1 LWSGSVVRKL
11 GCECGPRGTTVG
23 AMSARAE
30 HRQLSLD
37 ELPAAAAA
45 PRVTLLAAFFL
56 GAATCALLLL
66 DSAGPYGMLVGPAL
80 RPVAWVALAGG
91 LCLAAG
97 AALEWGRAIRERAER
112 AAGFTHRDLREL
124 TAERF
129 ADWCATRLRE
139 QGYSVIPVAGLSEPG
154 VDLIAERERERLVVQ
169 CKRWFGARPVE
180 GPPVEELYGAMQ
192 REHANGAVVMTTGHF
207 SEPTLI
213 SAKGTPIRLW
223 DVDRLM
229 GTMKIPA
236 VDARA
241 DLAAH

>member
-1 LWSGSVVRKL
+1 M
-11 GCECGPRGTTVG
+11 GCEGAPRGTTVG
-23 AMSARAE
+23 AMSARGE

-45 PRVTLLAAFFL
+45 PRVTVLAAFFL

-66 DSAGPYGMLVGPAL
+66 DSAGQYGILLGPAVRL
-80 RPVAWVALAGG
+80 VAWVAMFGG
-91 LCLAAG
+91 LCLAAA
-97 AALEWGRAIRERAER
+97 AALEWARALRGRADF
-112 AAGFTHRDLREL
+112 AAAFTPRDLREL

-154 VDLIAERERERLVVQ
+154 VDLIAERDRERLVVQ

-180 GPPVEELYGAMQ
+180 GPQVNELYGAMQ

-207 SEPTLI
+207 SEPALRKA
-213 SAKGTPIRLW
+213 SGTPIRLW

-229 GTMKIPA
+229 GTMTIPA
-236 VDARA
+236 VDART

>member
-1 LWSGSVVRKL
+1 MTA
-11 GCECGPRGTTVG
+11 RG
-23 AMSARAE
+23 E

-66 DSAGPYGMLVGPAL
+66 DSAGPYGVLLGPAL

-91 LCLAAG
+91 FCLAAG
-97 AALEWGRAIRERAER
+97 AALEWGRAIRDRAEP
-112 AAGFTHRDLREL
+112 AAGFTRRDLREL

-180 GPPVEELYGAMQ
+180 EPQIEALYGAMQ
-192 REHANGAVVMTTGHF
+192 REHANGAVVMTTGRF
-207 SEPTLI
+207 SEPTLLN
-213 SAKGTPIRLW
+213 AKGTPIRLW

-229 GTMKIPA
+229 GNMPLPA
-236 VDARA
+236 VHPRA
-241 DLAAH
+241 DLTAH

>member
-1 LWSGSVVRKL
+1 
-11 GCECGPRGTTVG
+11 
-23 AMSARAE
+23 MSARDE
-30 HRQLSLD
+30 HQQLSLD

-56 GAATCALLLL
+56 GAATCALLVL
-66 DSAGPYGMLVGPAL
+66 DSAGPYGILLGPAL
-80 RPVAWVALAGG
+80 RPVAWVALGGG
-91 LCLAAG
+91 LCLAA
-97 AALEWGRAIRERAER
+97 AAGLEWGRAIRDRAGT
-112 AAGFTHRDLREL
+112 AAGLTPRDLREL

-139 QGYSVIPVAGLSEPG
+139 QGYAVIPVAGLSEPG

-180 GPPVEELYGAMQ
+180 GPQVEALYGAMQ
-192 REHANGAVVMTTGHF
+192 REHANGAVVMTTGRF
-207 SEPTLI
+207 SEPALRN
-213 SAKGTPIRLW
+213 AKGTPIRLW

-229 GTMKIPA
+229 GSMPMPA

>member
-1 LWSGSVVRKL
+1 
-11 GCECGPRGTTVG
+11 
-23 AMSARAE
+23 MSARGE

-45 PRVTLLAAFFL
+45 PRVTVLAAFFL

-66 DSAGPYGMLVGPAL
+66 DSAGPYGILVGPAL
-80 RPVAWVALAGG
+80 RPVAWVALGGG
-91 LCLAAG
+91 LCLAAA
-97 AALEWGRAIRERAER
+97 AALEWGRAIRGPADS
-112 AAGFTHRDLREL
+112 AAALTPRDLREL

-180 GPPVEELYGAMQ
+180 GPRVKELYGAMQ
-192 REHANGAVVMTTGHF
+192 REHANGAMVMTTGHF
-207 SEPTLI
+207 SEPALR
-213 SAKGTPIRLW
+213 SASGTPIRLW

-229 GTMKIPA
+229 GTVTIPA
-236 VDARA
+236 LDARA
-241 DLAAH
+241 DLVAH

>member
-1 LWSGSVVRKL
+1 VVRKL
-11 GCECGPRGTTVG
+11 GCEGGPRGTTVG
-23 AMSARAE
+23 ALSARGE
-30 HRQLSLD
+30 DRKLSLD

-66 DSAGPYGMLVGPAL
+66 ESAGPYGILLGPAVRL
-80 RPVAWVALAGG
+80 VAWVALFGG
-91 LCLAAG
+91 LCLAAA
-97 AALEWGRAIRERAER
+97 AALEWARALRGRADF
-112 AAGFTHRDLREL
+112 AAAFTPRDLREL

-129 ADWCATRLRE
+129 ADWCAIRLRE

-154 VDLIAERERERLVVQ
+154 VDLIAERDRERLVVQ

-180 GPPVEELYGAMQ
+180 GPQVNELYGAMQ

-207 SEPTLI
+207 SEPALRKA
-213 SAKGTPIRLW
+213 SGTPIRLW

-229 GTMKIPA
+229 GTMTIPA
-236 VDARA
+236 VDART

>member
-1 LWSGSVVRKL
+1 MVRKL
-11 GCECGPRGTTVG
+11 GCERRPRGTTVG
-23 AMSARAE
+23 TMSARDK
-30 HRQLSLD
+30 RRPLSLD

-56 GAATCALLLL
+56 GAATCALVLL
-66 DSAGPYGMLVGPAL
+66 DSAGPYGILVGPPL
-80 RPVAWVALAGG
+80 RLVAWLALFGG
-91 LCLAAG
+91 LSLAAA
-97 AALEWGRAIRERAER
+97 AALEWTRAIRDRAGS
-112 AAGFTHRDLREL
+112 AATFTPRDLREL

-139 QGYSVIPVAGLSEPG
+139 QGYSVIGVAGLSEPG

-169 CKRWFGARPVE
+169 CKRWFGAWPVE
-180 GPPVEELYGAMQ
+180 GPQVEELYGAMQ

-207 SEPTLI
+207 SEPTLRN
-213 SAKGTPIRLW
+213 AKGTPIRLW

-229 GTMKIPA
+229 GTMPMPA
-236 VDARA
+236 VDSRA

>member
-1 LWSGSVVRKL
+1 M
-11 GCECGPRGTTVG
+11 GPRG
-23 AMSARAE
+23 E

-56 GAATCALLLL
+56 GAATCALLVL
-66 DSAGPYGMLVGPAL
+66 DSAGPYGILLGPAL
-80 RPVAWVALAGG
+80 RPVAWVALGGG
-91 LCLAAG
+91 LCLAA
-97 AALEWGRAIRERAER
+97 AAGLEWGRAIRDRAGT
-112 AAGFTHRDLREL
+112 AAGLTPRDLREL

-139 QGYSVIPVAGLSEPG
+139 QGYAVIPVAGLSEPG

-180 GPPVEELYGAMQ
+180 GPQVEALYGAMQ
-192 REHANGAVVMTTGHF
+192 REHANGAMVMTTGRF
-207 SEPTLI
+207 SEPALRN
-213 SAKGTPIRLW
+213 AKGTPIRLW

-229 GTMKIPA
+229 GSMPMPA

>member
-1 LWSGSVVRKL
+1 MTA
-11 GCECGPRGTTVG
+11 PD
-23 AMSARAE
+23 E

-56 GAATCALLLL
+56 GAAICALLLL
-66 DSAGPYGMLVGPAL
+66 DSAGPYGILVGPAVRL
-80 RPVAWVALAGG
+80 MAWVALFGG
-91 LCLAAG
+91 LCLATA
-97 AALEWGRAIRERAER
+97 AALEWARVIRDRADSAPNITR
-112 AAGFTHRDLREL
+112 RDLREL

-139 QGYSVIPVAGLSEPG
+139 QGYSVVPVAGLSEPG

-180 GPPVEELYGAMQ
+180 GPQVEDLYGAMQ
-192 REHANGAVVMTTGHF
+192 REHANGAMVLTTGHF
-207 SEPTLI
+207 SEPALRN
-213 SAKGTPIRLW
+213 AQGTPIRLW

-229 GTMKIPA
+229 GTMPIPA
-236 VDARA
+236 LDARA

>member
-1 LWSGSVVRKL
+1 
-11 GCECGPRGTTVG
+11 
-23 AMSARAE
+23 MSARGE

-66 DSAGPYGMLVGPAL
+66 EAAGPYAILIGPAL
-80 RPVAWVALAGG
+80 RLVAWVALFGG
-91 LCLAAG
+91 LCLAAA
-97 AALEWGRAIRERAER
+97 AALEWARAIRQRTDSVAS
-112 AAGFTHRDLREL
+112 FTRRDLREL

-129 ADWCATRLRE
+129 AEWCATRLRE

-169 CKRWFGARPVE
+169 CKRWFGAWPVE
-180 GPPVEELYGAMQ
+180 GPQVDALYGAMQ
-192 REHANGAVVMTTGHF
+192 REHANGAVVMTTGRF
-207 SEPTLI
+207 SEPTLRNVT
-213 SAKGTPIRLW
+213 GTPIRLW

-229 GTMKIPA
+229 GNLPMPA
-236 VDARA
+236 MNARA

>member
-1 LWSGSVVRKL
+1 MS
-11 GCECGPRGTTVG
+11 PRG
-23 AMSARAE
+23 E

-56 GAATCALLLL
+56 GAATCALLVL
-66 DSAGPYGMLVGPAL
+66 DSAGPYGILLGPAL
-80 RPVAWVALAGG
+80 RPVAWVALGGG
-91 LCLAAG
+91 LCLAA
-97 AALEWGRAIRERAER
+97 AAGLEWGRAIRDRAGT
-112 AAGFTHRDLREL
+112 AAGLTPRDLREL

-139 QGYSVIPVAGLSEPG
+139 QGYAVIPVAGLSEPG

-180 GPPVEELYGAMQ
+180 GPQVEALYGAMQ
-192 REHANGAVVMTTGHF
+192 REHANGAMVMTTGRF
-207 SEPTLI
+207 SEPALRN
-213 SAKGTPIRLW
+213 AKGTPIRLW

-229 GTMKIPA
+229 GSMPMPA

>member
-1 LWSGSVVRKL
+1 
-11 GCECGPRGTTVG
+11 
-23 AMSARAE
+23 MSARGE
-30 HRQLSLD
+30 HRQLTLD

-45 PRVTLLAAFFL
+45 PRVTLLAVFFL

-66 DSAGPYGMLVGPAL
+66 ESAGPYGILIGPAL
-80 RPVAWVALAGG
+80 RLVAWVAFFGA
-91 LCLAAG
+91 LCLAA
-97 AALEWGRAIRERAER
+97 AAAIEWARAIHDRTDST
-112 AAGFTHRDLREL
+112 AAFTRRDLREL

-129 ADWCATRLRE
+129 AEWCATRLRE

-180 GPPVEELYGAMQ
+180 APLVNELYGAMQ

-207 SEPTLI
+207 SEPALR
-213 SAKGTPIRLW
+213 SATGTPIRLW

-229 GTMKIPA
+229 GTITIPA
-236 VDARA
+236 MDASA
-241 DLAAH
+241 DLVAH

>member
-1 LWSGSVVRKL
+1 MS
-11 GCECGPRGTTVG
+11 PRG
-23 AMSARAE
+23 E

-45 PRVTLLAAFFL
+45 PRVTLLAVFFL

-66 DSAGPYGMLVGPAL
+66 DSAGPYGILVGPVL
-80 RPVAWVALAGG
+80 RLAAWVAFFGA

-97 AALEWGRAIRERAER
+97 AALEWARAIRDRAGAAATFTPRELR
-112 AAGFTHRDLREL
+112 AL

-129 ADWCATRLRE
+129 AEWCATRLRE
-139 QGYSVIPVAGLSEPG
+139 QGYFVIPVAGVSEPG
-154 VDLIAERERERLVVQ
+154 VDLIAERERERLVVR
-169 CKRWFGARPVE
+169 CKRWFAAEPVE
-180 GPPVEELYGAMQ
+180 APPINELYGAMH

-207 SEPTLI
+207 SEPALR
-213 SAKGTPIRLW
+213 SASGTPIRLW

-229 GTMKIPA
+229 GSVSIP
-236 VDARA
+236 VIDARA

>member
-1 LWSGSVVRKL
+1 
-11 GCECGPRGTTVG
+11 
-23 AMSARAE
+23 MSARDE

-56 GAATCALLLL
+56 GAAICALLLL
-66 DSAGPYGMLVGPAL
+66 DSAGPYRILLGPAL
-80 RPVAWVALAGG
+80 RPVAWFAVGGG
-91 LCLAAG
+91 LCLLAG
-97 AALEWGRAIRERAER
+97 AAVEWARAIRGRADS
-112 AAGFTHRDLREL
+112 AASFTRRDLREL

-129 ADWCATRLRE
+129 ADWCAIRLRE
-139 QGYSVIPVAGLSEPG
+139 QGYSVIGVAGLSEPG
-154 VDLIAERERERLVVQ
+154 VDLIAEREQERLVVQ

-180 GPPVEELYGAMQ
+180 APQVEELYDAMQ
-192 REHANGAVVMTTGHF
+192 REHANGAMVMTTGHF
-207 SEPTLI
+207 SEPALRNT
-213 SAKGTPIRLW
+213 KGTPIRLW

-229 GTMKIPA
+229 GNRPMPA